1 MRRDGWR
8 GWCKS
13 RRKALV
19 KLNSLEPRVS
29 LNSIP
34 EMEVIIIT
42 SGSGWRLS
50 QLWLVPLWLF
60 GVLLFSRDAPK
71 ESNDVSTIPKHAAD
85 ADNCSLECQATW
97 AETAATPKQRKL
109 RPGNK
114 KRPNQ
119 PRSRNGFVSVWP
131 EAASHP
137 KRLRP
142 KQPRRRHSP
151 ETAWSR

>member
-1 MRRDGWR
+1 MDGWR

-19 KLNSLEPRVS
+19 KLNSLEPRAS
-29 LNSIP
+29 LNSIL

-42 SGSGWRLS
+42 SGSGWRLR

-60 GVLLFSRDAPK
+60 GVLLFSRDAPT
-71 ESNDVSTIPKHAAD
+71 ESTTT
-85 ADNCSLECQATW
+85 ATSN
-97 AETAATPKQRKL
+97 AKRLGPKQPR
-109 RPGNK
+109 RRNRANCAQAA

-119 PRSRNGFVSVWP
+119 PRSRNSFVSVWP

-142 KQPRRRHSP
+142 KQPRRRHCP
-151 ETAWSR
+151 ETVWFR

>member
-1 MRRDGWR
+1 MKRDGWR

-19 KLNSLEPRVS
+19 KLNSHEPRVS

-42 SGSGWRLS
+42 SGSGWRLR
-50 QLWLVPLWLF
+50 QLWLVPLWLL
-60 GVLLFSRDAPK
+60 GVLLFSRDAPT
-71 ESNDVSTIPKHAAD
+71 ESNDVPTIPKKP
-85 ADNCSLECQATW
+85 QMPT
-97 AETAATPKQRKL
+97 TAASNAKRLGPKQPR
-109 RPGNK
+109 RRNRANCAQAA